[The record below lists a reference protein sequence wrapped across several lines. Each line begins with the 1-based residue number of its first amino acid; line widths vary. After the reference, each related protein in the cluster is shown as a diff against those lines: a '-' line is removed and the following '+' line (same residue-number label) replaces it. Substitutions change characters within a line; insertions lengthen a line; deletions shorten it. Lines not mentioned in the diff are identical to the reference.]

1 MLHRL
6 RQWLSPDLAI
16 DLGSA
21 NTRIALF
28 NQGIVLDEPTV
39 VALQN
44 GSRKILGRGAA
55 VGKLARQMLGR
66 TPDSISA
73 VRPIRHGV
81 ITDFELCE
89 AMLRHFVQKA
99 AKQSP
104 GFRPRVLV
112 SVPQSITSVERRAVF
127 GTAERA
133 GAGSIYLL
141 ESAKATA
148 IGAGM
153 PISEP
158 LASLVCNI
166 GAGTTEVAIFS
177 LGETVASCSTR
188 IAGDAFDDAIVDW
201 MKQRFGLKI
210 GRQTAEHLK
219 REVGSASL
227 QTSERATEVNGLDAM
242 SSVPRKVLVT
252 TGEVRQAIMAP
263 LAKILS
269 GIRQVLEQSQPELV
283 ADLADT
289 GMVLAGGSALLP
301 GLDDFFSEQLAIP
314 VLIAEDPEQTVV
326 RGLSICSEHLNEWQS
341 SLFSIHNS

>member
-28 NQGIVLDEPTV
+28 GEGVVLDEPTV
-39 VALQN
+39 VALQK

-66 TPDSISA
+66 TPDSIHA

-99 AKQSP
+99 ARQSP

-112 SVPQSITSVERRAVF
+112 SVPQSITPVERRAVF
-127 GTAERA
+127 GSAERA
-133 GAGSIYLL
+133 GAGSTYLL
-141 ESAKATA
+141 ESAKAAA
-148 IGAGM
+148 IGAGQ

-158 LASLVCNI
+158 MASLMCNI
-166 GAGTTEVAIFS
+166 GAGTSEIAIFS
-177 LGETVASCSTR
+177 LGETVASCSSR
-188 IAGDAFDDAIVDW
+188 IAGDAFDDAIIHW

-219 REVGSASL
+219 CEVGSASL
-227 QTSERATEVNGLDAM
+227 QTQEKATEVNGLDAM
-242 SSVPRKVLVT
+242 SCVPRKVLVT
-252 TGEVRQAIMAP
+252 TSEIRQALMAP
-263 LAKILS
+263 LGQILA
-269 GIRQVLEQSQPELV
+269 GIKHVLEQCDPELV
-283 ADLADT
+283 ADLADV

-314 VLIAEDPEQTVV
+314 VLVAEDPDRTVV
-326 RGLSICSEHLNEWQS
+326 RGLAICSEHLNQWQS
-341 SLFSIHNS
+341 SLVGMHDN